1 MRAPEAR
8 DVVMKQHSRETLA
21 EALRHP
27 RYEVFPLEGVEKT
40 VAEYVP
46 KDIKLTVTASPKRG
60 IETTLDLAGRLA
72 GMGYRVVPHLSA
84 RLIANRAHLAGVLER
99 MRETG
104 LREAFVVAGD
114 LDEPTGE
121 FTDAYGLLSAM
132 AEVGHDLEEVGI
144 SGYPE
149 SHPFISDEAT
159 IQAMYD
165 KAPYATYI
173 VSQICFDPTVIS
185 SWIQR
190 VRRRGVD
197 LPIYIGF
204 PGVIDRQKL
213 LRIST
218 RIGLGESVRFLGKN
232 KHWLLRLF
240 APGYKPDHLLEQLSL
255 CLADPSSKIWG
266 FHVYTFNEL
275 EKTEAWRRTTVR
287 RLTPHGETRGAP
299 R

>member
-1 MRAPEAR
+1 M
-8 DVVMKQHSRETLA
+8 VMKQESRKTLA
-21 EALRHP
+21 EALRHL
-27 RYEVFPLEGVEKT
+27 RYEIFPLEGVEDT
-40 VAEYVP
+40 IVRYVP

-72 GMGYRVVPHLSA
+72 GRGYRAVPHLSA
-84 RLIANRAHLAGVLER
+84 RLVADWAHLASILER
-99 MRETG
+99 MHELE

-114 LDEPTGE
+114 LDEPSGE
-121 FTDAYGLLSAM
+121 FTDAYELLSAM
-132 AEVGHDLEEVGI
+132 AKIGHDLEEIGI
-144 SGYPE
+144 TGYPE
-149 SHPFISDEAT
+149 SHPIISDQDT

-173 VSQICFDPTVIS
+173 VSQICFDPGVIAG
-185 SWIQR
+185 WIRR
-190 VRRRGVD
+190 VRRRGVY

-218 RIGLGESVRFLGKN
+218 RIGLGESARFLRKN

-240 APGYKPDHLLEQLSL
+240 APGYKPDYLLEGLSPCFAVPAL
-255 CLADPSSKIWG
+255 KIRG
-266 FHVYTFNEL
+266 FHVYTFNEV
-275 EKTEAWRRTTVR
+275 EKTEAWRHETLD
-287 RLTPHGETRGAP
+287 RLGGLPRSETRGAP

>member
-1 MRAPEAR
+1 M
-8 DVVMKQHSRETLA
+8 VIKQESRETLA

-27 RYEVFPLEGVEKT
+27 RYEIFPLEGVEDT
-40 VAEYVP
+40 IVRYVP

-60 IETTLDLAGRLA
+60 IGTTLDLAGRLA
-72 GMGYRVVPHLSA
+72 GRGYRAVPHLSA
-84 RLIANRAHLAGVLER
+84 RLVADRAHLASILER
-99 MRETG
+99 MHELE

-114 LDEPTGE
+114 LDEPSGE
-121 FTDAYGLLSAM
+121 FTDAYELLSAM
-132 AEVGHDLEEVGI
+132 AKIGHDLEEIGI
-144 SGYPE
+144 TGYPE
-149 SHPFISDEAT
+149 SHPIISDQDT

-173 VSQICFDPTVIS
+173 VSQICFDPGVIAG
-185 SWIQR
+185 WIQR
-190 VRRRGVD
+190 VRRRGVY

-218 RIGLGESVRFLGKN
+218 RIGLGESARFLRKN

-240 APGYKPDHLLEQLSL
+240 APGYKPDHLLKGLSSG
-255 CLADPSSKIWG
+255 LAVPALKIRG
-266 FHVYTFNEL
+266 FHVYTFNEV
-275 EKTEAWRRTTVR
+275 EKTEAWRHETLD
-287 RLTPHGETRGAP
+287 RLGGLPRSETRGAP

>member
-1 MRAPEAR
+1 M
-8 DVVMKQHSRETLA
+8 
-21 EALRHP
+21 
-27 RYEVFPLEGVEKT
+27 
-40 VAEYVP
+40 
-46 KDIKLTVTASPKRG
+46 
-60 IETTLDLAGRLA
+60 
-72 GMGYRVVPHLSA
+72 VPHLSA
-84 RLIANRAHLAGVLER
+84 RLIADRAHLASILER
-99 MRETG
+99 MREAG

-121 FTDAYGLLSAM
+121 FTDAYELALGDGRSRARSRGGRHHRL
-132 AEVGHDLEEVGI
+132 
-144 SGYPE
+144 PE
-149 SHPFISDEAT
+149 SHPFISDEET

-190 VRRRGVD
+190 VRRRGWTCRSTSAS
-197 LPIYIGF
+197 

-275 EKTEAWRRTTVR
+275 EKTEAWRRDD
-287 RLTPHGETRGAP
+287 GETP
-299 R
+299 RSHLERPEEPR

>member
-1 MRAPEAR
+1 M
-8 DVVMKQHSRETLA
+8 VLKQESRETLA

-27 RYEVFPLEGVEKT
+27 RYEVFPLEGGEDAIVRH
-40 VAEYVP
+40 VP
-46 KDIKLTVTASPKRG
+46 KYIKLTVTASPKRG
-60 IETTLDLAGRLA
+60 IETTLDVAGRLA
-72 GMGYRVVPHLSA
+72 GWGYRVVPHLSA
-84 RLIANRAHLAGVLER
+84 RLVADRAHLASILER
-99 MRETG
+99 MRELE

-121 FTDAYGLLSAM
+121 FTDAYELLSAM
-132 AEVGHDLEEVGI
+132 AKIGHDLKEIGI
-144 SGYPE
+144 TGYPE
-149 SHPFISDEAT
+149 SHPIISDEDT

-173 VSQICFDPTVIS
+173 VSQICFDPGVIAG
-185 SWIQR
+185 WVQR

-218 RIGLGESVRFLGKN
+218 RIGLGESVRFLSKN
-232 KHWLLRLF
+232 KLWLLRLF
-240 APGYKPDHLLEQLSL
+240 APGYKPDHLLKELSP
-255 CLADPSSKIWG
+255 CLADPALKIRG
-266 FHVYTFNEL
+266 FHVYTFNEV
-275 EKTEAWRRTTVR
+275 EKTEAWRRETLD
-287 RLTPHGETRGAP
+287 RLGELPRSEIRGAL

>member
-1 MRAPEAR
+1 M
-8 DVVMKQHSRETLA
+8 VMKQESRETLA

-27 RYEVFPLEGVEKT
+27 RYEIFPLEGVEDA
-40 VAEYVP
+40 VARYVP

-72 GMGYRVVPHLSA
+72 GRGYWVVPHLSA
-84 RLIANRAHLAGVLER
+84 RLVGDRAHLASILER
-99 MRETG
+99 VCELE

-121 FTDAYGLLSAM
+121 FADAYELLSAM
-132 AEVGHDLEEVGI
+132 AEIGHDLEEVGI
-144 SGYPE
+144 TGYPE
-149 SHPFISDEAT
+149 SHPIISDEDT

-173 VSQICFDPTVIS
+173 VSQICFDPGVIAG
-185 SWIQR
+185 WIQR

-197 LPIYIGF
+197 LPIYIGL

-213 LRIST
+213 LRMST
-218 RIGLGESVRFLGKN
+218 RIGLGESARFLRKN
-232 KHWLLRLF
+232 KHWLLRFF
-240 APGYKPDHLLEQLSL
+240 APGYKPDHLLKELSP
-255 CLADPSSKIWG
+255 CLADPALKIRG
-266 FHVYTFNEL
+266 FHVYTFNEA
-275 EKTEAWRRTTVR
+275 EKTEAWRSETVG
-287 RLTPHGETRGAP
+287 RLGELLRSETRGAP

>member
-1 MRAPEAR
+1 
-8 DVVMKQHSRETLA
+8 VVLKQESRETLA

-27 RYEVFPLEGVEKT
+27 RYEVFPLEGGEDAIVRH
-40 VAEYVP
+40 VP
-46 KDIKLTVTASPKRG
+46 KYIKLTVTASPKRG
-60 IETTLDLAGRLA
+60 IETTLDVAGRLA
-72 GMGYRVVPHLSA
+72 GWGYRVVPHLSA
-84 RLIANRAHLAGVLER
+84 RLVADRAHLASILER
-99 MRETG
+99 MRELE

-121 FTDAYGLLSAM
+121 FTDAYELLSAM
-132 AEVGHDLEEVGI
+132 AKIGHDLKEIGI
-144 SGYPE
+144 TGYPE
-149 SHPFISDEAT
+149 SHPIISDEDT

-173 VSQICFDPTVIS
+173 VSQICFDPGVIAG
-185 SWIQR
+185 WVQR

-218 RIGLGESVRFLGKN
+218 RIGLGESVRFLSKN

-240 APGYKPDHLLEQLSL
+240 APGYKPDHLLKELSP
-255 CLADPSSKIWG
+255 CLADPALKIRG
-266 FHVYTFNEL
+266 FHVYTFNEV
-275 EKTEAWRRTTVR
+275 EKTEAWRRETLD
-287 RLTPHGETRGAP
+287 RLGELPRSEIRGAL